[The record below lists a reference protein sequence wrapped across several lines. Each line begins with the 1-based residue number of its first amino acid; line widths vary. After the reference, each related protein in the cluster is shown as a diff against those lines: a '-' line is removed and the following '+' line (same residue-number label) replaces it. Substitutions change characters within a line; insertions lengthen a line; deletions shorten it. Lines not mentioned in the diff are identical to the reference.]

1 MTGVSSHTLR
11 KWESRYSLIR
21 PERTDTGRRMYDSAD
36 ITRLLAIRE
45 LVNQGFLPSQLAE
58 LKTEELQARINRE
71 TPNASPRINEGVLDV
86 VGAVLSAQFHG
97 VVTSPNLVIN
107 SHEVS
112 TEDWL
117 QDHSTIK
124 GATVLECPSVST
136 KLVDRLLARTA
147 LESPT
152 LTIVYGFAST
162 QSLRR
167 LRKAGI
173 VCLQA
178 PVSVTDLIETEH
190 YPPLPPKRRY
200 TDKQISELLT
210 IRPSI
215 DCECP
220 NHIAQLLIG
229 LNAFEKY
236 SQECENANPT
246 DKALHS
252 YLGELTGHARGLLE
266 QAADRVVEAEAIS
279 FGTDLQ

>member
-1 MTGVSSHTLR
+1 M
-11 KWESRYSLIR
+11 
-21 PERTDTGRRMYDSAD
+21 
-36 ITRLLAIRE
+36 
-45 LVNQGFLPSQLAE
+45 
-58 LKTEELQARINRE
+58 
-71 TPNASPRINEGVLDV
+71 
-86 VGAVLSAQFHG
+86 LSAQFRE

-107 SHEVS
+107 SHNANA
-112 TEDWL
+112 EDWL
-117 QDHSTIK
+117 QDHPTIK
-124 GATVLECPSVST
+124 EPAVLECPSVST
-136 KLVDRLLARTA
+136 SLAEKLIARTT
-147 LESPT
+147 LESPA

-173 VCLQA
+173 ACLQA
-178 PVSVTDLIETEH
+178 PISVTDLIETEH
-190 YPPLPPKRRY
+190 FSTVPPKRRY

-210 IRPSI
+210 LIPSI

-236 SQECENANPT
+236 SQECESTNPT

-266 QAADRVVEAEAIS
+266 KAADRVVEAGGIS
-279 FGTDLQ
+279 FRLDL